1 MSSNYINKQDNMN
14 VAADLKRNVLG
25 KKESLEQTITYN

>member
-1 MSSNYINKQDNMN
+1 MSSNYINKQDYMY

-25 KKESLEQTITYN
+25 KKESLEQAKTNN